1 MSCTFTPVKINQCPE
16 VTDLSVNNTLLCK
29 SCCLPSRKFVN
40 VKVGETIVSGDL
52 VKIDPATG
60 EAEVAAAAADING
73 VADCSAAATA
83 DCPGQ
88 ICVYVRDAL
97 LKCGSINYGDLDPAE
112 VDARL
117 EELRIFLA
125 FQI

>member
-16 VTDLSVNNTLLCK
+16 VTDLSVNDSLLCR

-40 VKVGETIVSGDL
+40 IKVGQTIVSGDL
-52 VKIDPATG
+52 VKIDATTG
-60 EAEVAAAAADING
+60 EAELAAAAVDING
-73 VADCSAAATA
+73 VADCSATATA

-88 ICVYVRDAL
+88 ICVYVRDAV
-97 LKCGSINYGDLDPAE
+97 LKCGSVNYGALAPAD
-112 VDARL
+112 VNARL

>member
-1 MSCTFTPVKINQCPE
+1 MSCTITPVKINQCPE
-16 VTDLSVNNTLLCK
+16 VIDLSVNDSLLCR

-40 VKVGETIVSGDL
+40 VKVGQTIVSGDL
-52 VKIDPATG
+52 VKIDPTTG

-73 VADCSAAATA
+73 VADCSATATA

-88 ICVYVRDAL
+88 ICVYVRDAV
-97 LKCGSINYGDLDPAE
+97 LKCGSINYGGLAPAA
-112 VDARL
+112 VNARL

>member
-16 VTDLSVNNTLLCK
+16 VTDLSVNNSLLCK
-29 SCCLPSRKFVN
+29 SCCLPAKKFVN

-60 EAEVAAAAADING
+60 FAEVAAAVADING
-73 VADCSAAATA
+73 VADCSATATA

>member
-1 MSCTFTPVKINQCPE
+1 MAHNPVKINQCPE
-16 VTDLSVNNTLLCK
+16 VTDLSLNNVLLCK
-29 SCCLPSRKFVN
+29 SECVPSRKFVN

-52 VKIDPATG
+52 VKIDFATG
-60 EAEVAAAAADING
+60 EAEIATTFNDING
-73 VADCSAAATA
+73 VADCSAEATI

-88 ICVYVRDAL
+88 ICVYVRDAV
-97 LKCGSINYGDLDPAE
+97 LKSSAINYGAISTFDAE
-112 VDARL
+112 TRL

>member
-1 MSCTFTPVKINQCPE
+1 MSCTITPVKINQCPE

-40 VKVGETIVSGDL
+40 VKVGSTIVSGDL
-52 VKIDPATG
+52 VKIDAVTG
-60 EAEVAAAAADING
+60 FAEVAAAVANING
-73 VADCSAAATA
+73 VADCSATATA

-97 LKCGSINYGDLDPAE
+97 LKCGSINYGALDPAD
-112 VDARL
+112 VDAKL

>member
-1 MSCTFTPVKINQCPE
+1 MSCTYTPVKFNQCPE
-16 VTDLSVNNTLLCK
+16 VTDLSLNNSLLCK
-29 SCCLPSRKFVN
+29 SCCFPSRKFVN
-40 VKVGETIVSGDL
+40 VKVGQTIVSGDL
-52 VKIDPATG
+52 VKIDATTG
-60 EAEVAAAAADING
+60 FAEDAAAVADIKG
-73 VADCSAAATA
+73 VADCSSTATA

-97 LKCGSINYGDLDPAE
+97 LKCGSVNYGALDADD
-112 VDARL
+112 VNAKL

>member
-1 MSCTFTPVKINQCPE
+1 MSCNYNPVKINQCPE
-16 VTDLSVNNTLLCK
+16 VTDLSLNNTLLCK
-29 SCCLPSRKFVN
+29 SCCLPSKKFLN
-40 VKVGETIVSGDL
+40 VTVDEAVVSGDL
-52 VKIDPATG
+52 VHIDPATK
-60 EAEVAAAAADING
+60 EVTVATSVADIDG
-73 VADCSAAATA
+73 VADCSAEATA

-88 ICVYVRDAL
+88 VCVYVRDAL
-97 LKCGSINYGDLDPAE
+97 LKCGSINYGALDPAE